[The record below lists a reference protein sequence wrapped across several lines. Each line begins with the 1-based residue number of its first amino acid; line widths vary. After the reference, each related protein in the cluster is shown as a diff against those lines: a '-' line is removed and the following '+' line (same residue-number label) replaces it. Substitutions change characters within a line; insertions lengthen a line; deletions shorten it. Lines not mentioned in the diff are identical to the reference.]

1 MDPIDA
7 QIAALEAEIARE
19 QAALATPAPVA
30 AEPSGYT
37 SGQLLFDVLAG
48 PARAGAGIAD
58 LASFLN
64 PLRAASLQPSYSE
77 QLAEAKTGLAEYLGV
92 RPDTK
97 VQKLAEFLAPI
108 PGPGKLRMLGDVAA
122 GGLAYAGSEIGET
135 YFPES
140 PGAQLALTLGLPTTA
155 ALGTQAVRSG
165 VPAAGRAMGLIAG
178 SDETLRNAAKAE
190 VLAAAG
196 EEGAARLKLAESLS
210 ELGTGAGGVPL
221 TAAEIAQTP
230 SMAKYQAKTAQT
242 QEAGNILMPAIE
254 ARRNELA
261 AALGRFGVEPQQGDF
276 ALALQDVAQQ
286 SVATKAT
293 RETGLLSALG
303 IGDISAKPTKM
314 EAGETLQK
322 SLLQRA
328 DDVYEPVS
336 EKWGQVSMATKM
348 DVAPQLDE
356 AVKTFN
362 DFDKLTKGRM
372 SGIAQ
377 DTIKEAEQILTKQDG
392 LITIKDYQALRASA
406 NAALRNATKGTDR
419 AEISLM
425 GRLKD
430 SLDSIDESAIIKG
443 GSGEQVGK
451 LTDAIA
457 ATRDYYQTFGRGVV
471 SEIIK
476 QKGGQLSLKASQV
489 IDRAVKSPEN
499 VADIVGKFGRQSD
512 EAIALRS
519 ELIDRLSKQKNP
531 TRYLGENQDLYKKA
545 FDDDYSAVV
554 KYAQTK
560 GQKAP
565 LEEFA
570 KVTDTAIPNK
580 IFADVKQAKNF
591 ANSFKDTELFQYARS
606 KFINTRLTKSGDPLE
621 NLAKNKKI
629 AQEYFPDDLDALEA
643 VLKDME
649 VAKSPQKLA
658 AAATKGQSWTSQ
670 MTTTLGAIMSARGLV
685 TTLQKQGP
693 KTGAVV
699 GAVIG
704 APAGPV
710 GAAVGSTIGS
720 VGGYIMS
727 RIGDLRDSQ
736 LNELAGQ
743 ILANP
748 SLLELAKAPPTT
760 SSVANLLNR
769 AAQIGYLGTKAQQ
782 EAQSEMAAP
791 ESAALPEMDID
802 AQIEAVTRE
811 IEALRG
817 ETATWD
823 KIKQFVKVPKETREY
838 VDKVLKVAETI
849 ASVAPITGEII
860 SAKDTFESARA
871 GDYSGAA
878 INALGVIPILGAAS
892 RLRKGV
898 KIVDALSDASK
909 IADANKAV
917 ELEKIIA
924 ETGLKPELAEQALK
938 IKNLDRAYNIQR
950 YNNLLKSSKEN
961 EALRQKF
968 VDDARKRV
976 ERAFNKGRSKAIIDE
991 RREFLEKMKD
1001 SLAEA
1006 KTRTNEIQLELKTL
1020 LKVT

>member
-1 MDPIDA
+1 MDPEL
-7 QIAALEAEIARE
+7 QALEAEL
-19 QAALATPAPVA
+19 AALQSALNEPTAAPVA
-30 AEPSGYT
+30 EEPSNYT

-48 PARAGAGIAD
+48 PARAAAGIAD
-58 LASFLN
+58 VASYLN

-77 QLAEAKTGLAEYLGV
+77 QLAEVKTGLAEYLGV

-108 PGPGKLRMLGDVAA
+108 PGPGKLRIAGDIAA
-122 GGLAYAGSEIGET
+122 GGLSYLGSELGEK

-178 SDETLRNAAKAE
+178 SDEALRNAAKAE

-210 ELGTGAGGVPL
+210 ELGTGTGGVPL

-242 QEAGNILMPAIE
+242 QEAGNILVPAIE
-254 ARRNELA
+254 ARRNELT
-261 AALGRFGVEPQQGDF
+261 AALSRFGVEPQQGDF

-286 SVATKAT
+286 SAATKAT

-328 DDVYEPVS
+328 DDVYEPVA
-336 EKWGQVSMATKM
+336 EKWNQVSMATKM

-372 SGIAQ
+372 SSIAQ
-377 DTIKEAEQILTKQDG
+377 DTIKEAKQILTKQDG

-419 AEISLM
+419 AEINLM

-499 VADIVGKFGRQSD
+499 IADIVGKFGRQSD

-531 TRYLGENQDLYKKA
+531 TRYLGENKDLYKKA

-565 LEEFA
+565 FEEFA

-621 NLAKNKKI
+621 NLAKNRKI

-658 AAATKGQSWTSQ
+658 TAATKGQSWTDQ
-670 MTTTLGAIMSARGLV
+670 LRTTWGAIMSARGLV
-685 TTLQKQGP
+685 NTLQKQGP
-693 KTGAVV
+693 KTGAMV

-704 APAGPV
+704 APAGPA
-710 GAAVGSTIGS
+710 GAAVGSAIGS

-727 RIGDLRDSQ
+727 RIGDLRGSQ
-736 LNELAGQ
+736 LDELAGQ
-743 ILANP
+743 ILADP

-760 SSVANLLNR
+760 SSVAALLNR

-782 EAQSEMAAP
+782 EAQSEMVTTPEQDPELLQLEAELESLRSMMQETAPAP
-791 ESAALPEMDID
+791 ESVKVGKQNISIPTGEEFAPASLVKAVMKVESGGK
-802 AQIEAVTRE
+802 QEAVSPKGARGLMQLMPATARE
-811 IEALRG
+811 LGVDPKDPQQNVEGGSKYLQQQLESFGDIKLALAAYNWGPGNLSNAIKKVKAEG
-817 ETATWD
+817 EDVTWD
-823 KIKQFVKVPKETREY
+823 NIKATVKVPEETRTY
-838 VDKVLKVAETI
+838 VDRVMLLRKYDDYDLAKIAAKVGERKLDAALNKFK
-849 ASVAPITGEII
+849 TGKKFTVGELLDELGI
-860 SAKDTFESARA
+860 SASEVKVKRNNVLQSA
-871 GDYSGAA
+871 S
-878 INALGVIPILGAAS
+878 
-892 RLRKGV
+892 
-898 KIVDALSDASK
+898 
-909 IADANKAV
+909 
-917 ELEKIIA
+917 
-924 ETGLKPELAEQALK
+924 
-938 IKNLDRAYNIQR
+938 NLT
-950 YNNLLKSSKEN
+950 
-961 EALRQKF
+961 EA
-968 VDDARKRV
+968 
-976 ERAFNKGRSKAIIDE
+976 
-991 RREFLEKMKD
+991 
-1001 SLAEA
+1001 
-1006 KTRTNEIQLELKTL
+1006 
-1020 LKVT
+1020 